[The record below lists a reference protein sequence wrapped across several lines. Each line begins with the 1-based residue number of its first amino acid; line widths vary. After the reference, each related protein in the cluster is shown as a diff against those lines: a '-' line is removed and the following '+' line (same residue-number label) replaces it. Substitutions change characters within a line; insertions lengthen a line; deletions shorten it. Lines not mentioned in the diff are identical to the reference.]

1 MNRYEGSELYRL
13 LTDLVKFRSV
23 SPSRE
28 GENAIARFI
37 FDTLSVQPYFRGHP
51 EDIRLLPLDND
62 PLGRHF
68 VFAMV
73 RAPEPTAET
82 VLLAG
87 HMDVV
92 GVQAC
97 GSLAPFAFDPEE
109 YTERIRAADISP
121 EVRKDLETGE
131 WLFGRGVADMKSGL
145 AGGMELLMRAAGD
158 GTGLGANIAFLAVPD
173 EENNSCG
180 MLSAASFLARIQKEE
195 GLRFLACVMLE
206 PTFAAGGEAKISIYL
221 GSIGKINPFFFCAGK
236 ETHVGEYYEG
246 FCAAPILSHINLML
260 DGNPEYADSLF
271 GRSYPPFGCMRQ
283 TDLRREYSATIM
295 TRGFAFYSYLTAT
308 RLPGQI
314 LSDMRSIA
322 DKALDQSISRYRK
335 NAEAFSSLDGTKNPP
350 GNWNPRVIDFA
361 DLSRMAADLLGSNF
375 DLFVEESLASGTK
388 DADERDRAIALVEA
402 MVELCGLAG
411 PLVVVGFLP
420 PWYPH
425 RSSLGD
431 SERERTAAWAAGET
445 VREGE
450 IRFGET
456 LQLRPFFEGV
466 SDLSYCGFQGPPSE
480 MDVFARNMPGWGKL
494 YSLPTDALAE
504 LDIPVLNLGPL
515 GRDAHKNTE
524 RIHLRYTLEVFPH
537 LLAFLVKKIIEKN
550 RAGN

>member
-1 MNRYEGSELYRL
+1 MDRYEGSNLYRL

-28 GENAIARFI
+28 GENTIARFI

-51 EDIRLLPLDND
+51 EDVRLLPLDND

-68 VFAMV
+68 VFAV
-73 RAPEPTAET
+73 VKAPEPTAET

-97 GSLAPFAFDPEE
+97 GALAPFAFDPEE
-109 YTERIRAADISP
+109 YTERIRAADISA

-158 GTGLGANIAFLAVPD
+158 STGLGANIAFLAVPD

-206 PTFAAGGEAKISIYL
+206 PTFAAGGEATPSMYL

-260 DGNPEYADSLF
+260 DGNPEYMRTPFSAGPIRLSAVCADGS
-271 GRSYPPFGCMRQ
+271 PPGVFRDHND
-283 TDLRREYSATIM
+283 T
-295 TRGFAFYSYLTAT
+295 GFAFYSYLTAT
-308 RLPGQI
+308 RLPC
-314 LSDMRSIA
+314 
-322 DKALDQSISRYRK
+322 KYFRK
-335 NAEAFSSLDGTKNPP
+335 CVPYAARPLTSPSAGT
-350 GNWNPRVIDFA
+350 G
-361 DLSRMAADLLGSNF
+361 
-375 DLFVEESLASGTK
+375 
-388 DADERDRAIALVEA
+388 
-402 MVELCGLAG
+402 
-411 PLVVVGFLP
+411 
-420 PWYPH
+420 
-425 RSSLGD
+425 
-431 SERERTAAWAAGET
+431 RTPK
-445 VREGE
+445 R
-450 IRFGET
+450 
-456 LQLRPFFEGV
+456 
-466 SDLSYCGFQGPPSE
+466 
-480 MDVFARNMPGWGKL
+480 
-494 YSLPTDALAE
+494 SLPWTEQKILQE
-504 LDIPVLNLGPL
+504 LESPGD
-515 GRDAHKNTE
+515 
-524 RIHLRYTLEVFPH
+524 
-537 LLAFLVKKIIEKN
+537 
-550 RAGN
+550 